1 MFQCIL
7 KIMALNT
14 KNRLFLVVLF
24 LLNISCSAQD
34 QLNISAQGGVSWSIP
49 RTKNHDTVQPIL
61 GIAYGISLD
70 GYKNRFSYGVDFI
83 YKQVGFKLP
92 KNYYSQLAV
101 NPTETAVSR
110 YTLNYFSIPVKFWYN
125 IPIGPAG
132 YRGFYGGFVGVSP
145 SFFLSGKQQ
154 VSVLNENE
162 NVITENTSELL
173 LLPNRFYLAVNFGV
187 KMVYP
192 IDEKRFGKWYMGIY
206 SHLDW
211 GLQPI
216 TSDQFFPTGTLKLF
230 EGQLRFVVQYRLK

>member
-14 KNRLFLVVLF
+14 KSRLFLVVLF
-24 LLNISCSAQD
+24 LLNISCIAQD
-34 QLNISAQGGVSWSIP
+34 QVNISAQSGVSWNMP

-92 KNYYSQLAV
+92 KNYDSQLVV

-132 YRGFYGGFVGVSP
+132 YRGLYGGFVGVSP
-145 SFFLSGKQQ
+145 SFFLFGKQQ
-154 VSVLNENE
+154 VSVFNENDD
-162 NVITENTSELL
+162 LL
-173 LLPNRFYLAVNFGV
+173 YETNDRLLEKPNRFYLAVNFGV

-192 IDEKRFGKWYMGIY
+192 IDEKRSGKWYMGIY

-230 EGQLRFVVQYRLK
+230 EGQLRFVVQYQLK